1 MLGLPSSVRIFLCVT
16 PVDMRRSFDS
26 LAENVRQML
35 GEDPLSGHLF
45 IFRNKEETK
54 MKILYWDRDGFAIW
68 YKRLEKGRFNLP
80 RSGGRGLE
88 VDLTEL
94 SMMLTGLESST
105 LLRQERYPG
114 GRGIK
119 GAGIVGASV

>member
-45 IFRNKEETK
+45 SSSCKTGQIYLNK
-54 MKILYWDRDGFAIW
+54 
-68 YKRLEKGRFNLP
+68 
-80 RSGGRGLE
+80 
-88 VDLTEL
+88 
-94 SMMLTGLESST
+94 
-105 LLRQERYPG
+105 
-114 GRGIK
+114 
-119 GAGIVGASV
+119 